1 MSRKRK
7 TTSVLIITILLLL
20 LLIPSSAM
28 VIPNTI
34 LEKTT
39 IAYGQV
45 NKMNSNLTTPVA
57 PESIP
62 LKKVH
67 VGDIDIAYKMF
78 GKGEPLLLIPGFS
91 ATMDVWDP
99 IMLGK
104 LSSNHTIILFDNRGM
119 GKTTAG
125 NKTWSMEQSAND
137 TAGLIDAVGIR
148 KPVDVLALS
157 WGG

>member
-1 MSRKRK
+1 
-7 TTSVLIITILLLL
+7 
-20 LLIPSSAM
+20 M
-28 VIPNTI
+28 V
-34 LEKTT
+34 
-39 IAYGQV
+39 AYGQV
-45 NKMNSNLTTPVA
+45 NRMNSNLTNLVA

-62 LKKVH
+62 PKRVH
-67 VGDIDIAYKMF
+67 VGDIDIAYKIF

-137 TAGLIDAVGIR
+137 TTGLIDALGMMFL
-148 KPVDVLALS
+148 PFPGVDMLHRNLF
-157 WGG
+157 